1 LEEKILERH
10 QKQRE
15 EAQLLDSAIRQYQDD
30 DKEKKIVKNVVAL
43 EMEAMS
49 KDPIFIDLKD

>member
-1 LEEKILERH
+1 MEEKILERH